1 MKKGWEY
8 KKLGEVAIF
17 SRGLTYSKK
26 DEVVFSDNI
35 VLRSNNVDLVSGQII
50 FDELK
55 YLSNDFCIP
64 NEKKVKKGSLLMC
77 MSNGSKIHLGKVALV
92 KEDYG
97 YAFGGFMSLV
107 TPFKDIDSKFF
118 YYTLITP
125 TYKQYIKSLSEGANI
140 NNLKIKD
147 LENFVIPIP
156 PLSEQKEIVEYLDS
170 SFTKIDK
177 LKENAAKNLEEA
189 KALFQSALKDALE
202 PKEGW
207 EMKTLKELTNK
218 IGSGATP
225 KGGRKVYIDEGCSL
239 IRSMNVLYNIFK
251 YDELAHIN
259 EEAADQLKG
268 VEVQKNDVLF
278 NITGASIARC
288 CIVPEDILPARVNQH
303 VSILRLKAGVLPIFL
318 CYTLISPT
326 NQRKLLKIGEAG
338 STRQALTKSDLE
350 NHMIGVPSLQ
360 EQQSIVSFLDS
371 LSEKVNTLQQNY
383 SHICNECDALKQ
395 AILKQVF
402 E

>member
-8 KKLGEVAIF
+8 KKLGDIANDMYRGSGIKREQVTDTGIPCVRYGEIYTTYNIAFDKCASHTNEEIISSPKYFETGDILFAITGE
-17 SRGLTYSKK
+17 SVEEIGKSIAYLGKEK
-26 DEVVFSDNI
+26 CMCGGDIVVMKHS
-35 VLRSNNVDLVSGQII
+35 QYP
-50 FDELK
+50 K
-55 YLSNDFCIP
+55 YLSYALSSPKAI
-64 NEKKVKKGSLLMC
+64 KQKG
-77 MSNGSKIHLGKVALV
+77 LGKTKLKVVHTNIPSL
-92 KEDYG
+92 KEI
-97 YAFGGFMSLV
+97 S
-107 TPFKDIDSKFF
+107 
-118 YYTLITP
+118 
-125 TYKQYIKSLSEGANI
+125 
-140 NNLKIKD
+140 
-147 LENFVIPIP
+147 IPVP

-170 SFTKIDK
+170 SFAKIDK

-207 EMKTLKELTNK
+207 EEKTLKELTNK

-360 EQQSIVSFLDS
+360 EQQSIVSYLDS
-371 LSEKVNTLQQNY
+371 LNEKLNTLQQNY
-383 SHICNECDALKQ
+383 SHICDECDALKQ
-395 AILKQVF
+395 AILRQVF